1 MNSEDKAFE
10 EWISR
15 RVLEETAEMIK
26 DMEKDPEL
34 DKFEHQPLHDTT
46 SPFSNNN
53 RTSSISGAS
62 TTRSG

>member
-34 DKFEHQPLHDTT
+34 DKFVPSRELHERILKIAHKRGLLEEEDDED
-46 SPFSNNN
+46 
-53 RTSSISGAS
+53 
-62 TTRSG
+62 